1 MKTNLK
7 TGICCSWAWP
17 ADSRLL
23 FSFLLILKAKERKWQ
38 AKEISLENGRF
49 GMVLARNVNNEAKE
63 RGALLSASGA
73 RGTIGDYD

>member
-1 MKTNLK
+1 VNPLPGLAHGAGTVLPPHPNHPPQ
-7 TGICCSWAWP
+7 T
-17 ADSRLL
+17 
-23 FSFLLILKAKERKWQ
+23 AKGQKSKWQ

>member
-1 MKTNLK
+1 MSLSQALNQFAQNL
-7 TGICCSWAWP
+7 G
-17 ADSRLL
+17 RYQ
-23 FSFLLILKAKERKWQ
+23 WQ

-49 GMVLARNVNNEAKE
+49 GMVLARNINNEAKE

>member
-7 TGICCSWAWP
+7 TRICCSWAWP

-23 FSFLLILKAKERKWQ
+23 FSFLLTEKQKKRKWQ

>member
-1 MKTNLK
+1 MFYVQKK
-7 TGICCSWAWP
+7 S
-17 ADSRLL
+17 
-23 FSFLLILKAKERKWQ
+23 KWQ

-49 GMVLARNVNNEAKE
+49 GMVLARNINNEAKE

>member
-1 MKTNLK
+1 M
-7 TGICCSWAWP
+7 
-17 ADSRLL
+17 
-23 FSFLLILKAKERKWQ
+23 
-38 AKEISLENGRF
+38 ENGRF